1 MKGRPADPRRA
12 KRGTG
17 NTPTAGKQKTALAKA
32 PPTAAELVHA
42 EPPADLPEIVH
53 AVWQACVAEM
63 SGNRHL
69 RAPDLVLLRA
79 YCEAVAVHA
88 EASAEIH
95 NLGVLLDGPM
105 GPQTNPMLRVQ
116 KDAAATI
123 RQLSDV
129 LGLNPLA
136 RIRAGIM
143 ELAGQ
148 SMALELRDRLV
159 KQVKKGA

>member
-1 MKGRPADPRRA
+1 M
-12 KRGTG
+12 
-17 NTPTAGKQKTALAKA
+17 
-32 PPTAAELVHA
+32 
-42 EPPADLPEIVH
+42 
-53 AVWQACVAEM
+53 AVEEM
-63 SGNRHL
+63 GGNRQL
-69 RAPDLVLLRA
+69 RPIDLVQLKVW
-79 YCEAVAVHA
+79 CEALFVHA
-88 EASAEIH
+88 EASENIH
-95 NLGVLLDGPM
+95 TYGVLVKGTAGPIS
-105 GPQTNPMLRVQ
+105 NPMLRVQ

-159 KQVKKGA
+159 KQLTKGA